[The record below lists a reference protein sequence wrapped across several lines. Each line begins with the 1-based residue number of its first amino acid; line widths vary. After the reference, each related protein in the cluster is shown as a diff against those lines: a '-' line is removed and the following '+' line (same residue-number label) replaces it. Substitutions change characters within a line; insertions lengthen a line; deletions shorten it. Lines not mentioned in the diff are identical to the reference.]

1 MISLLKT
8 EQTPL
13 FFEDLEKKK
22 IVFEFLKNLIG
33 DKSSEYFNKETLS
46 DMKLI
51 VKNSGHSFQLHK
63 VILYSRSEFFRKL
76 IEINPHEKVYEIDD
90 DKWNLKLFTCLVF
103 VLSFS
108 NEMKFTL
115 SHTKHKT
122 QSTKCFI
129 DLFTLLFVCLY
140 VSVEIFVFRCD

>member
-1 MISLLKT
+1 LIDLSSLYLQIYFNDDSGHFRYNK
-8 EQTPL
+8 L
-13 FFEDLEKKK
+13 
-22 IVFEFLKNLIG
+22 
-33 DKSSEYFNKETLS
+33 SEYFNNSTLS

-51 VKNSGHSFQLHK
+51 VKNSGYSFQLHK

-90 DKWNLKLFTCLVF
+90 NKLNLKLFTSLVF

-115 SHTKHKT
+115 KHTKHN
-122 QSTKCFI
+122 QQMFH
-129 DLFTLLFVCLY
+129 
-140 VSVEIFVFRCD
+140 